1 MKPAILLVF
10 ILCQVLPVR
19 GKFKEICERPN
30 GSCQRYCIETEVYV
44 GQCLDNRFC
53 CLPLGKHPRIENTT
67 PRRLQ
72 AQKHSSRVVFALL
85 CLKLHCPRGGA
96 APPPANKS
104 PRAP

>member
-67 PRRLQ
+67 PRKEVQPHPQRIK
-72 AQKHSSRVVFALL
+72 AQEPLEGHWPLPL
-85 CLKLHCPRGGA
+85 GPQ
-96 APPPANKS
+96 P
-104 PRAP
+104 

>member
-67 PRRLQ
+67 PRSSSKTPWNLG
-72 AQKHSSRVVFALL
+72 AQNI
-85 CLKLHCPRGGA
+85 P
-96 APPPANKS
+96 
-104 PRAP
+104 